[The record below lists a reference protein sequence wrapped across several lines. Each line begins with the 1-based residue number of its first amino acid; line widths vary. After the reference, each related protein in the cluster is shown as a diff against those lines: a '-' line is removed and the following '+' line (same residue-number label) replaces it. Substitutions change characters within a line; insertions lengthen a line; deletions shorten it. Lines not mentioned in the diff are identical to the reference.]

1 MRKKQLRALLSACAV
16 GLFLAG
22 PAEMMAQTVTVRI
35 GQGTLD
41 QAFQQIMKTS
51 NIQLVY
57 NADVAARIRCR
68 GGEFSQTDIARV
80 LDTLLAGTQLTY
92 EVKDGI
98 YTITRRTAQSGPQ
111 QRGTVRGKVLD
122 ENGDPVIGAAVRV
135 KGSTQGMATDVDGN
149 FLLQN
154 VKGGVKSP

>member
-1 MRKKQLRALLSACAV
+1 MRKKQLRAFLSACAV

-68 GGEFSQTDIARV
+68 GG
-80 LDTLLAGTQLTY
+80 
-92 EVKDGI
+92 
-98 YTITRRTAQSGPQ
+98 
-111 QRGTVRGKVLD
+111 
-122 ENGDPVIGAAVRV
+122 
-135 KGSTQGMATDVDGN
+135 
-149 FLLQN
+149 
-154 VKGGVKSP
+154 

>member
-1 MRKKQLRALLSACAV
+1 MRKKQLRAFLSACAV

-57 NADVAARIRCR
+57 NADVAARIHCR

-98 YTITRRTAQSGPQ
+98 YTITRRTAVS
-111 QRGTVRGKVLD
+111 
-122 ENGDPVIGAAVRV
+122 EEY
-135 KGSTQGMATDVDGN
+135 STTGCPSRAHPSRH
-149 FLLQN
+149 
-154 VKGGVKSP
+154 KSA